1 MDRLGLGIIAESV
14 DPGSLLNI
22 VLVGAVI
29 MTLNVFMARF
39 VMMIRKVPWETQH
52 PILFLLVVSY
62 LALIIP
68 PFGFLAVGYT
78 WYRVWTV

>member
-1 MDRLGLGIIAESV
+1 MDRLGLGTFAELV
-14 DPGSLLNI
+14 DPGSLLKI
-22 VLVGAVI
+22 ALVLAVI
-29 MTLNVFMARF
+29 MTLNVFVARF
-39 VMMIRKVPWETQH
+39 VMIVRRVPWEAQH